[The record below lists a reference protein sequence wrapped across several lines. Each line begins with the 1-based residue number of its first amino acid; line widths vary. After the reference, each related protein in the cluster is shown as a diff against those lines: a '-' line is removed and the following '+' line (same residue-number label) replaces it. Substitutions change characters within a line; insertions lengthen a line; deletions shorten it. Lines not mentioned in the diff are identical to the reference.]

1 MMAMP
6 SQHISVLWVAE
17 SNFAHQT
24 CIKLHSHDY
33 YHLFMVRQGPAEFTV
48 GDNTFTLGANECVL
62 ARPGQPHS
70 LEKVAPAFVR
80 CYEVKFT
87 VSDSQTE
94 ALLGAMPSHFPAD
107 PFAYSLTE
115 VLIKESTLQE
125 PSTPAFTA
133 NYLTSLICYLFRRYG
148 DSAPPESVFI
158 DTTGY
163 SKLSREIVQYLER
176 NYHREVPLQ
185 EVADTVGFNKNYIC
199 SAFKRD
205 TGMTIGNCH
214 TIIRIRKAAEL
225 ISFSDMTLNQ
235 VAESTGF
242 TNLSHFNRIFK
253 KVVHLPPGQY
263 RRMFASNLLSY
274 SDRTA
279 SDQGIQDVLA
289 QNGFIVAVLGRKQ
302 LSIEDIIVQ
311 MKTDVEA

>member
-1 MMAMP
+1 MAMLN
-6 SQHISVLWVAE
+6 HDVSVLWVAE
-17 SNFAHQT
+17 SNIPYQT

-33 YHLFMVRQGPAEFTV
+33 YHLFMVRQGPAEFRV
-48 GDNTFTLGANECVL
+48 GDSRFTLGPNECVL

-70 LEKVAPAFVR
+70 LEKVVSPIVR
-80 CYEVKFT
+80 CYEIKFT
-87 VSDSQTE
+87 VSGSPIE
-94 ALLGAMPSHFPAD
+94 AFLGAMPNHFPAD

-115 VLIKESTLQE
+115 VLVKESTLQK

-133 NYLTSLICYLFRRYG
+133 SYLTTLILYLFRNYG
-148 DSAPPESVFI
+148 ESTPPESTFI

-176 NYHREVPLQ
+176 NCHREVPLQ

-253 KVVHLPPGQY
+253 KVVHIPPGQY
-263 RRMFASNLLSY
+263 RRMFASGLLSSPDKAV
-274 SDRTA
+274 SDP
-279 SDQGIQDVLA
+279 GVQDTLA

-302 LSIEDIIVQ
+302 LSIADILMQ
-311 MKTDVEA
+311 MQADEEE